1 MLLRTGWAALRGDT
15 DTAVANSEAAL
26 ESKGES
32 ELRAKA
38 EAKAARLKA
47 LLARSQAIAQRLRE
61 VHDTPRLVWIFAQLY
76 LYSKLKPGL
85 LLL

>member
-1 MLLRTGWAALRGDT
+1 MILVCVCGAGFDSILLRTGWAALRGDT
-15 DTAVANSEAAL
+15 DVVATTEAAL

-61 VHDTPRLVWIFAQLY
+61 ACVCVFF
-76 LYSKLKPGL
+76 L
-85 LLL
+85 L